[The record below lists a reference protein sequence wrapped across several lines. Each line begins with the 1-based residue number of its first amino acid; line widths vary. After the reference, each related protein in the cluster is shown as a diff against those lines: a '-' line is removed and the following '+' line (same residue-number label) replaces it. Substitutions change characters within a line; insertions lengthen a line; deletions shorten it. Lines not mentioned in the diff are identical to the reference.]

1 MKKLCAL
8 FICLTLLLVGCGKSD
23 YKDYVSELCG
33 INISAAKVVSS
44 QDSHGGFNGD
54 GVLAVSFDCSDVSD
68 AALDGMKAWPAF
80 PLSDNIQHVVYGG
93 FNDDVSIPEITNG
106 CYLFRDRHSDA
117 VDPTDDSKLFDRY
130 SYNFTLLLFDF
141 DTKMLYL
148 IEVDT

>member
-23 YKDYVSELCG
+23 YNDYVSE
-33 INISAAKVVSS
+33 
-44 QDSHGGFNGD
+44 
-54 GVLAVSFDCSDVSD
+54 
-68 AALDGMKAWPAF
+68 
-80 PLSDNIQHVVYGG
+80 
-93 FNDDVSIPEITNG
+93 
-106 CYLFRDRHSDA
+106 
-117 VDPTDDSKLFDRY
+117 LFDRY